1 MRGAGKAPTGAF
13 VGIAGCIA
21 KASKWAIPGVMG
33 VDGIDGKGG
42 GIIGNMDGTGK
53 MGCVDPIPG
62 ACIFGGCK
70 FTGSTAL
77 GTRVA
82 KAAGTPALRA
92 VLELTG
98 TLAVLSRDFGAVD
111 FGVVPMPASCMPT
124 ELETA
129 ASPLSCG
136 CA

>member
-42 GIIGNMDGTGK
+42 GIIGNMGGTGK

-62 ACIFGGCK
+62 ACIFG
-70 FTGSTAL
+70 
-77 GTRVA
+77 
-82 KAAGTPALRA
+82 
-92 VLELTG
+92 LTSEQRNSIHRMKK
-98 TLAVLSRDFGAVD
+98 TQL
-111 FGVVPMPASCMPT
+111 FGVIT
-124 ELETA
+124 
-129 ASPLSCG
+129 
-136 CA
+136 